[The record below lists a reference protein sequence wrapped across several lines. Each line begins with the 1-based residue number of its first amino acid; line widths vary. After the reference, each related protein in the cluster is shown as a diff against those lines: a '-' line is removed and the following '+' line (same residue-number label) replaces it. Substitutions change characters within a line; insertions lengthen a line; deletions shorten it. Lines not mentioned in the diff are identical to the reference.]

1 MLHPDLRQQLGRDN
15 VAAVAKA
22 AQERCRTTPVTSAS
36 QTRRRKLCEP
46 RIEPRTS
53 AAPGP
58 TTI

>member
-22 AQERCRTTPVTSAS
+22 AQERCRMMPVTSTS
-36 QTRRRKLCEP
+36 QTRRRQLCEP

-53 AAPGP
+53 AAPDP